1 MVTICYLYDISTR
14 ILFLDDEFCLD
25 ISSDRFNNG
34 RNKSREKQNIVLVA
48 YRQKQIGLIKIAK
61 ITYPINYGTPKRISE
76 SISKY

>member
-34 RNKSREKQNIVLVA
+34 RNKSREKQNIVIAA
-48 YRQKQIGLIKIAK
+48 YRQKKIK
-61 ITYPINYGTPKRISE
+61 NCQNNRIQ
-76 SISKY
+76 